1 VNFKRLNFKRE
12 MAAMLIRHTP
22 GALLFALVL
31 ATLPG
36 ATLHAQSQPTV
47 AYNDLP
53 DAPQS
58 ETQQQTAGSIMG
70 TVTDPNGATVA
81 NATITL
87 QSSDSATRRT
97 ATTDTN
103 GFFNIT
109 GLEPDT
115 YKLTVASSG
124 FAPSTQP
131 DIILHLNES
140 DLLSPIVLHLAA
152 ASTNVD
158 VTFTKHDLA
167 EEQIKQEEKQR
178 IFAIIPNFYVSYNW
192 NAVPLT
198 AKQKFKLAIRNAT
211 DPVAFLG
218 AGFAAGI
225 EQWDDGYSGYGQGAQ
240 GYGKRFGASYTDAFT
255 GTMIGGAIFPSLF
268 HQDPRY
274 FYKGTGTT
282 RSRILYAISTVV
294 ICKGDNGHW
303 QPNYSNVLGSL
314 AGAGLSNLYYPSTD
328 RHGAELTIRNSL
340 IGSASGA
347 IGALF
352 QEFLLKKISKGVAP
366 QPGDPVTPNS
376 TKK

>member
-1 VNFKRLNFKRE
+1 VNFKRLNFNRE

-22 GALLFALVL
+22 GALLFAIVL
-31 ATLPG
+31 AVLPG
-36 ATLHAQSQPTV
+36 STLHAQSQRTV

-58 ETQQQTAGSIMG
+58 ANQQQSAASIMG

-87 QSSDSATRRT
+87 QSSSPATQRT
-97 ATTDTN
+97 ATSDTN

-109 GLEPDT
+109 GLEPGT

-131 DIILHLNES
+131 DVVLHLNES
-140 DLLSPIVLHLAA
+140 HLLPPIALHVAA

-255 GTMIGGAIFPSLF
+255 GTMIGGAILPSLF

-274 FYKGTGTT
+274 FYKGSGTT

-340 IGSASGA
+340 IGTASGA

-352 QEFLLKKISKGVAP
+352 QEFLLKKISKGVDP
-366 QPGDPVTPNS
+366 QPGSPVTPNS